1 MLAPRKTRGKAIKQ
15 EPQAGIP
22 EDITDAD
29 FVPEDVAIESINDT
43 LDLKKYDE
51 FYEPA
56 KKTSRKGRRAPSMN
70 AKAIKARE
78 KALGEKFV
86 EVTSKL
92 DNVLEKDDGI
102 VVDCFYHAPT
112 KLATVSISCYVR
124 LIRYGN

>member
-1 MLAPRKTRGKAIKQ
+1 MLAPRKARGMAIKQ
-15 EPQAGIP
+15 EPQPDIP

-29 FVPEDVAIESINDT
+29 FVPEDVAIDPIKGT

-51 FYEPA
+51 FNEPV
-56 KKTSRKGRRAPSMN
+56 KKTSRKGRRTPSMN

-78 KALGEKFV
+78 KALDEKFV

-92 DNVLEKDDGI
+92 DNALEKDDGI

-124 LIRYGN
+124 LI